1 MDKTDFLIDLQKKL
15 KRYGVKNANDYLDYY
30 SEYLDDLIESGLTDM
45 QAIDRVGGVQKVLL
59 EILSDEDVVIPETSK
74 KAMGNLFLALGLPLW
89 GPLVAALYI
98 TVLGLIF
105 ALLVCALAF
114 GVAGVWVLISSLVV
128 VFQMNI
134 LYAMFQLGVALMLLG
149 LGVIF
154 EQLFI
159 LSGKGLF
166 DSSKYLFQKFN
177 PKEAR

>member
-30 SEYLDDLIESGLTDM
+30 SEYLDDLIESGLSDSE
-45 QAIDRVGGVQKVLL
+45 AIDRVGGVQKVLL

-74 KAMGNLFLALGLPLW
+74 RTMGNLFLALGLPLW
-89 GPLVAALYI
+89 GPLVAAFYI
-98 TVLGLIF
+98 LILALIF

-114 GVAGVWVLISSLVV
+114 VASGLWILLSSIVV

-134 LYAMFQLGVALMLLG
+134 FYALFQFGMALMMLS

-154 EQLFI
+154 EQLFVI
-159 LSGKGLF
+159 SGKGLF
-166 DSSKYLFQKFN
+166 SSSKYLFRRFN
-177 PKEAR
+177 PREAR